1 MAEALSMRARAAVMT
16 LAALCCGS
24 AVARGQEPPPAAV
37 ERPVVIK
44 AARELME
51 KARYCALVTVGQD
64 GHPQARIVDPLAPE
78 GDMTVWIAT
87 NPSTRK
93 VGQIKKDARVT
104 LLYFD
109 RTGPGYVTL
118 LGTAEVIS
126 DAAEKAKRWKE
137 DWAPFYKDKNRGDD
151 YVLIRV
157 KPSRLEI
164 VSEAHGL
171 RNDPK
176 TWRPLSLEFE

>member
-1 MAEALSMRARAAVMT
+1 MRAKATV
-16 LAALCCGS
+16 LILFALWCGS
-24 AVARGQEPPPAAV
+24 AGAKAQAPQPAPP
-37 ERPVVIK
+37 ERPVIVA
-44 AARELME
+44 AARELMG

-87 NPSTRK
+87 NPLTRK
-93 VGQIKKDARVT
+93 VDQIRKDARVT
-104 LLYFD
+104 LLYFHSG
-109 RTGPGYVTL
+109 GPGYVTL
-118 LGTAEVIS
+118 LGTAEVVS

-137 DWAPFYKDKNRGDD
+137 DWTPFYKDKNRGDD

-157 KPSRLEI
+157 KPRRLEI

-176 TWRPLSLEFE
+176 TWRPLTIAFE